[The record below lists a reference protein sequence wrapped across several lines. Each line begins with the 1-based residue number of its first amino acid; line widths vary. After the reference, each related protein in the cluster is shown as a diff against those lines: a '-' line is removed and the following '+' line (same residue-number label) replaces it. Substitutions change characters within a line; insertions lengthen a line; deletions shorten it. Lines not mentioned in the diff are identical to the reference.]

1 MRALVLLCLVHV
13 ALARNYGWTPPDPNR
28 PTSAPGPNAGNACQ
42 KNDQYC
48 GCCMMV
54 QETNRLQMYF
64 NETLNRVEE
73 EFNKTKQYLS
83 MIKDSR
89 VAFSVALNNESNMV
103 CFGPFRADASV
114 IYRHVFLNLGGDYN
128 VSTGVFTVPRSGV
141 YSLALT
147 VYSDAGTPG
156 GSLAACA
163 TLQVN
168 GKVVAGPSERN
179 TQDQEDSVTIVLALH
194 LKAGDKVAVNLPT
207 GCFLCDDKSHY
218 NTFSAFLLYCTE

>member
-1 MRALVLLCLVHV
+1 SHRLFFPLLLEENTV
-13 ALARNYGWTPPDPNR
+13 ARSFFRQHRFTIYISN
-28 PTSAPGPNAGNACQ
+28 
-42 KNDQYC
+42 
-48 GCCMMV
+48 
-54 QETNRLQMYF
+54 
-64 NETLNRVEE
+64 
-73 EFNKTKQYLS
+73 LS
-83 MIKDSR
+83 CPFVFPDSR